1 MFLFD
6 CLSQITDALNVKFN
20 YLYKVCFY
28 IFTRCSP
35 KGKSQEKY
43 RVSKQFD
50 GNSSHTDGSSK
61 PLSPQFWPDVNEI
74 KINIT
79 NDCDIDLGSKSE
91 I

>member
-1 MFLFD
+1 MGLAIAGPFILM
-6 CLSQITDALNVKFN
+6 LIAVG
-20 YLYKVCFY
+20 
-28 IFTRCSP
+28 IFICCRRCSKCLP